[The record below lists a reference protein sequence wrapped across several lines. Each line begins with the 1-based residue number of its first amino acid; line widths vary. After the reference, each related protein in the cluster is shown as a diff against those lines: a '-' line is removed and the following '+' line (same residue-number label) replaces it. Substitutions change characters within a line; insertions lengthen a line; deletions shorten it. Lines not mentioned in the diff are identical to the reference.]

1 MKKTKKPL
9 VALSK
14 KEQIVG
20 AGGGKEGLNPRS
32 RSGSKPTTKAPV
44 KKLKEGLS

>member
-1 MKKTKKPL
+1 

-20 AGGGKEGLNPRS
+20 AGGGKEGLNPSS
-32 RSGSKPTTKAPV
+32 RSGSKLTTKAPA
-44 KKLKEGLS
+44 KKSK